1 MMTEDTTTNIL
12 AGRTAVVTG
21 ASRGNGAAI
30 AKGLARHGAA
40 VAVTD
45 VLDEGSA
52 GVAAE
57 IEAAGGRA
65 IWRHLDVVD
74 PADCAT
80 VAAAVGEELGE
91 ISILINNAGVI
102 SREAIGGQGFRAGW
116 RKVLDVNLEG
126 VMNMTDACLGQLRR
140 TQGSIVNIAS
150 IRSFIA
156 AKESAAYCAS
166 KGAVAMLTKAMA
178 TEFARDGIRVNAIA
192 PGLIATP
199 MTLVH
204 RENPETLAGF
214 MTRVPVRRVGDPDEL
229 AGPAV
234 FLVSELSSYVT
245 GVVLPVDGG
254 LMAN

>member
-1 MMTEDTTTNIL
+1 MSMQIRTDIL
-12 AGRTAVVTG
+12 AGRTALVTG

-52 GVAAE
+52 EVASE
-57 IEAAGGRA
+57 IEAAGGKA
-65 IWRHLDVVD
+65 MWRHLNVVD
-74 PADCAT
+74 PNECAT
-80 VAAAVGEELGE
+80 IAAEVGAELGD

-102 SREAIGGQGFRAGW
+102 SREAIGGQGFREGW
-116 RKVLDVNLEG
+116 KRVLDVNLEG

-140 TQGSIVNIAS
+140 TEGSIVNIAS

-156 AKESAAYCAS
+156 APESAAYCAS

-178 TEFARDGIRVNAIA
+178 TEFASDGIRVNAIA

-199 MTLVH
+199 MTEVH
-204 RENPETLAGF
+204 RENPKTLAGF
-214 MTRVPVRRVGDPDEL
+214 LARVPVDRVGEPDEL

-234 FLVSELSSYVT
+234 FLVSELASYIT

>member
-1 MMTEDTTTNIL
+1 MSTQIRTDIL
-12 AGRTAVVTG
+12 AGRTALVTG
-21 ASRGNGAAI
+21 ASRGIGAAI
-30 AKGLARHGAA
+30 AKGLARHGAV

-45 VLDEGSA
+45 VLDEGAAAVA
-52 GVAAE
+52 GE
-57 IEAAGGRA
+57 IEAAGGKA
-65 IWRHLDVVD
+65 IWRHLNVVD
-74 PADCAT
+74 PNECAT
-80 VAAAVGEELGE
+80 IAAEVGSELGD

-102 SREAIGGQGFRAGW
+102 SREAIGGQGFREGW
-116 RKVLDVNLEG
+116 RRVLDVNLEG
-126 VMNMTDACLGQLRR
+126 VMNMADACLGQLRR
-140 TQGSIVNIAS
+140 TEGSIVNIAS

-156 AKESAAYCAS
+156 ARESAAYCAS

-178 TEFARDGIRVNAIA
+178 TEFASDGIRVNAIA

-199 MTLVH
+199 MTVVH

-214 MTRVPVRRVGDPDEL
+214 LARVPIDRVGEPEEL

-234 FLVSELSSYVT
+234 FLVSELASYVT

>member
-1 MMTEDTTTNIL
+1 MRTQIKTDIL
-12 AGRTAVVTG
+12 AGRTALVTG

-45 VLDEGSA
+45 VLDEGAAEVA
-52 GVAAE
+52 GE
-57 IEAAGGRA
+57 IEAAGGKA
-65 IWRHLDVVD
+65 IWRHLNVVD
-74 PADCAT
+74 PNECAT
-80 VAAAVGEELGE
+80 IATEVGGELGD

-102 SREAIGGQGFRAGW
+102 SRDAIGGQGFREGW
-116 RKVLDVNLEG
+116 RRVLDVNLEG

-140 TQGSIVNIAS
+140 TEGSVVNIAS

-156 AKESAAYCAS
+156 ARESAAYCAS

-178 TEFARDGIRVNAIA
+178 TELASDGIRVNAIA

-199 MTLVH
+199 MTVVH

-214 MTRVPVRRVGDPDEL
+214 LARVPVDRVGEPEEL

-234 FLVSELSSYVT
+234 FLVSELASYVT

>member
-1 MMTEDTTTNIL
+1 MSMQIRTDIL
-12 AGRTAVVTG
+12 AGRTALVTG

-30 AKGLARHGAA
+30 AKGLARHGAT

-45 VLDEGSA
+45 VLDEG
-52 GVAAE
+52 AAE
-57 IEAAGGRA
+57 VAGEIVAAGGKA
-65 IWRHLDVVD
+65 IWRHLNVVD
-74 PADCAT
+74 PSECAT
-80 VAAAVGEELGE
+80 IAAEVGGELGD

-102 SREAIGGQGFRAGW
+102 SREAIGGQGFREGW
-116 RKVLDVNLEG
+116 RRVLDVNLEG
-126 VMNMTDACLGQLRR
+126 VMNMTDACLAQLRR
-140 TQGSIVNIAS
+140 TEGSIVNIAS

-156 AKESAAYCAS
+156 ARESAAYCAS

-178 TEFARDGIRVNAIA
+178 TEFASDGIRVNAIA

-199 MTLVH
+199 MTVVH
-204 RENPETLAGF
+204 RENPETLASF
-214 MTRVPVRRVGDPDEL
+214 LARVPVGRAGDPEEL

-234 FLVSELSSYVT
+234 FLVSELASYIT